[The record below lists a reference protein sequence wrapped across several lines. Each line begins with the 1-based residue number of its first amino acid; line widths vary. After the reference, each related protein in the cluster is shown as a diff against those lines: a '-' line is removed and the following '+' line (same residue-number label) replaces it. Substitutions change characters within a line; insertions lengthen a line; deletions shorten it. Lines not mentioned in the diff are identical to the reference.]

1 VCCGERINQE
11 SGGYSRGSEGTHFIK
26 EKSVLEHALF
36 REVIRQACVRGGKS
50 AAELLSFV
58 MEVGIDNVKV
68 AKSLKDLEGN
78 VHPTTMQSMIEYC
91 ERKHRNNEEKM
102 LNAMVLIYE
111 GRVSGGK
118 IGGANTAKL
127 LSFVMEVGINNVKVA
142 KFLEDLEGNVWS
154 FVLMSIT
161 MTKGRC

>member
-1 VCCGERINQE
+1 MDTV
-11 SGGYSRGSEGTHFIK
+11 RGKVFPCIETHFIK
-26 EKSVLEHALF
+26 EKSVLERALF

-50 AAELLSFV
+50 ASELLSFV

-78 VHPTTMQSMIEYC
+78 VHPTTMKSMMEYC

-111 GRVSGGK
+111 GRVSVGK

-127 LSFVMEVGINNVKVA
+127 LSFVMEVGIDNVKVA

>member
-1 VCCGERINQE
+1 MELALHWIL
-11 SGGYSRGSEGTHFIK
+11 SEARSFLALKHFIK

-68 AKSLKDLEGN
+68 AKSLKDLQGN
-78 VHPTTMQSMIEYC
+78 VHPTTMQSMMEYC

-102 LNAMVLIYE
+102 LNAAGV
-111 GRVSGGK
+111 
-118 IGGANTAKL
+118 
-127 LSFVMEVGINNVKVA
+127 
-142 KFLEDLEGNVWS
+142 DL
-154 FVLMSIT
+154 
-161 MTKGRC
+161 